1 MTHGAFEDLT
11 VPLAYAL
18 ERERFG
24 DKTARLAVALGAG
37 LPVPPGF
44 ALSTAFVGAVLR
56 GEPRALQAL
65 FEQAD
70 GDQPFAVRSSAVDED
85 APDAP
90 FAGIHTSRL
99 GVRGGEALVAAVRE
113 VASSCEHEAALTYRR
128 ALSVETTPG
137 MAVLVQTLLSPRAAG
152 TLVTIDPVTG
162 ADVLV
167 IEAAL
172 GLGVAVTGGEL
183 VPDRFRLSR
192 EGLIVDRVVVE
203 KAFARVPSTQLPVQ
217 DAERGTVQ
225 GGERGTLQGTT
236 LTPLSAELASAPS
249 VDDEG
254 LLRLAVLARACE
266 HLFGR
271 RLSLEWA
278 MGAQGGVYLLQVR
291 PLG

>member
-1 MTHGAFEDLT
+1 MASREGERAVTHGTFEDLT

-18 ERERFG
+18 EPERYG

-56 GEPRALQAL
+56 GEARAIRAL

-70 GDQPFAVRSSAVDED
+70 GEQPFAVRSSALAED
-85 APDAP
+85 SPEAP
-90 FAGIHTSRL
+90 FAGIHVSRL

-113 VASSCEHEAALTYRR
+113 VASSAEHAAALTYRR
-128 ALSVETTPG
+128 ALSVETQPG

-162 ADVLV
+162 ADLVV
-167 IEAAL
+167 IEAAF
-172 GLGVAVTGGEL
+172 GLGAAVTGGEL

-192 EGLIVDRVVVE
+192 DGEVLDRVVVE
-203 KAFARVPSTQLPVQ
+203 KTVARVPSP
-217 DAERGTVQ
+217 E
-225 GGERGTLQGTT
+225 GTT
-236 LTPLSAELASAPS
+236 LSPLSPELGLAPS
-249 VDDEG
+249 VDDDG
-254 LLRLAVLARACE
+254 LARLVVLARACE
-266 HLFGR
+266 HVFGR
-271 RLSLEWA
+271 RLALEWA

-291 PLG
+291 PAV